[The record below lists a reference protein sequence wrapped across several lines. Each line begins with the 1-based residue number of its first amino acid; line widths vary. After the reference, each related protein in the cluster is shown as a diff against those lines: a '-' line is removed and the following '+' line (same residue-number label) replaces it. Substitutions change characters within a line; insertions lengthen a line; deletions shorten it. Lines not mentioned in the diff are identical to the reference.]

1 VCERERKMQNIFFF
15 SDTVLGYGLDDQGFR
30 VQVPA
35 GAGNFSLHHHA
46 KTGSGTNPASYPWA
60 LSLGA
65 KWLGCEAEDSTV
77 SSTKV
82 KNMWSYT
89 STPQLFLHGI
99 MLI

>member
-1 VCERERKMQNIFFF
+1 
-15 SDTVLGYGLDDQGFR
+15 
-30 VQVPA
+30 
-35 GAGNFSLHHHA
+35 
-46 KTGSGTNPASYPWA
+46 
-60 LSLGA
+60 
-65 KWLGCEAEDSTV
+65 V